1 MCRMVG
7 VMFQDEFPIQ
17 TLRDLQ
23 HIAEVGRVP
32 NEEKVGHKDGWGIA
46 SFMGGSPRLVG
57 KSLRPIHMDP
67 SFDSAILSIQS
78 IFAPNVLIAHA
89 RAASRGTVSMENT
102 HPFMT
107 EDLVFAHN
115 GTIYDFDPVTK
126 RKPKG
131 QTDSEKLLMLLAE
144 RKDEL
149 GSLESALEAVVT
161 KDLRSYNFTAAV
173 ILISDG
179 KMLYGYREYTKPE
192 NEWYY
197 KLKLAKCEGAL
208 MLFQEVVNET
218 SRQGDVS
225 ELKNGELVSI
235 DLDLKVRREQLR

>member
-7 VMFQDEFPIQ
+7 VVFQDEFPVQ

-23 HIAEVGRVP
+23 HIADVGRVP
-32 NEEKVGHKDGWGIA
+32 NEDRIGHKDGWGIA
-46 SFMGGSPRLVG
+46 SFMDGSPRLIG
-57 KSLRPIHMDP
+57 KSIRPIHMDP
-67 SFDSAILSIQS
+67 FFDSAILSIQS

-107 EDLVFAHN
+107 EDLVIAHN
-115 GTIYDFDPVTK
+115 GTVHDFDPVTK

-131 QTDSEKLLMLLAE
+131 QTDSERLLMLLAE

-149 GSLESALEAVVT
+149 GSLESALKAVVT
-161 KDLRSYNFTAAV
+161 KDLRSHNFSAAV
-173 ILISDG
+173 ILVSDG
-179 KMLYGYREYTKPE
+179 KRLYGYREYTKPE

-208 MLFQEVVNET
+208 MLFQEVVDET
-218 SRQGDVS
+218 SRQGEVS

>member
-7 VMFQDEFPIQ
+7 VVFQDEFPIQ

-46 SFMGGSPRLVG
+46 SFMGGSPRLIG
-57 KSLRPIHMDP
+57 KSIRPIHMDP

-78 IFAPNVLIAHA
+78 IFAPNVLVAHA

-115 GTIYDFDPVTK
+115 GTIHDFNPVTK

-131 QTDSEKLLMLLAE
+131 QTDSERLLMLLAD

-149 GSLESALEAVVT
+149 GSLESALKTVIT
-161 KDLRSYNFTAAV
+161 KDLRSYTFSATV
-173 ILISDG
+173 LLVSDG
-179 KMLYGYREYTKPE
+179 KMLFGYREYTKPE

-197 KLKLAKCEGAL
+197 KLKLAKFESSL
-208 MLFQEVVNET
+208 VLFQEVVDE
-218 SRQGDVS
+218 SGCGGEAS

-235 DLDLKVRREQLR
+235 DLDLRVRREMLL

>member
-7 VMFQDEFPIQ
+7 VVFQDEFPIQ

-32 NEEKVGHKDGWGIA
+32 NEEKVGHEDGWGIA
-46 SFMGGSPRLVG
+46 SFMSGSPRLIG
-57 KSLRPIHMDP
+57 KSIRPIHMDP

-89 RAASRGTVSMENT
+89 RAASRGTVSIENT

-107 EDLVFAHN
+107 EDLIFAHN
-115 GTIYDFDPVTK
+115 GTIYDFNPVTK
-126 RKPKG
+126 RNPKG
-131 QTDSEKLLMLLAE
+131 QTDSERLLMLLSE

-149 GSLESALEAVVT
+149 GSLESALKAVVT
-161 KDLRSYNFTAAV
+161 KDLRSYRFSAAV
-173 ILISDG
+173 ILVSDG
-179 KMLYGYREYTKPE
+179 KSLYGYRGYTEPK

-197 KLKLAKCEGAL
+197 KLKLAKCDGAL
-208 MLFQEVVNET
+208 MLYQEVVNET
-218 SRQGDVS
+218 SRLGEVS

-235 DLDLKVRREQLR
+235 DLDLKVRREQLC